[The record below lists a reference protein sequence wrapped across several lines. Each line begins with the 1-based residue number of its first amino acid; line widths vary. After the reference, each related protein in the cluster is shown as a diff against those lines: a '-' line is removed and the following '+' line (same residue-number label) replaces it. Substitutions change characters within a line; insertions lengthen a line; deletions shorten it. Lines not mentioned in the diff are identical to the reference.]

1 MSFDEPTILEK
12 LDAAVPAPLAQF
24 DAFPKVPST
33 YKQRSDSRG
42 LLTLFVA
49 LVTFLLMLNDVGE
62 FIFGWPDHEFSV
74 GNDPSSF
81 MAINVDMV
89 VAMPCSFISVDLRDV
104 VGDRLFLSNAR
115 RGGVG
120 IRRDGV
126 KFDVGQATTL
136 KEHSEALSVRQA
148 VAQSRKSR
156 GFFSSI
162 LQWDATPFMPR
173 YKHEPDAKGCRVSGQ
188 IEVKKVTANLHIT
201 TLGHGYA
208 SHEHVDHKLM
218 NLSHVITEFSFGP
231 YFPDITQPLDNS
243 LEITHDPFV
252 AYQYFLHVVPT
263 TYIAPRSAPLRT
275 NQYSVTHYTRVL
287 DHHSGTPGIFFKFD
301 IDPMGLTIH
310 QRTTSFLQLI
320 IRCVG
325 VIGGVFTCMGYAIKV
340 TTAAVSTL
348 SASSDSEITPAV
360 ASGTSLRN
368 KFSGASLRARP
379 KSARLVPQG
388 NGWVLESAPGS
399 PAAYGGGGGGG
410 GAGSPYSGTPV
421 SGTFPSSPYAGSPG
435 PFSPGLGAG
444 PYSPGMGAGSQPGT
458 PSGVGLG
465 FPAGAFGPGSPGP
478 GHGHGHNSALS
489 PPPPMSA
496 RSTSGLGPGPRSPRP
511 TSIGSTLGGGG
522 GMGSVPGTPQY
533 GIFPPTPGP
542 GAGFSVP
549 PPPPGKRMS
558 SNGSGGTKKD
568 D

>member
-1 MSFDEPTILEK
+1 MSFDEPNILEK

-42 LLTLFVA
+42 FLTIFVG
-49 LVTFLLMLNDVGE
+49 LVTFMLMLNDIGE

-81 MAINVDMV
+81 MAINVDLV

-104 VGDRLFLSNAR
+104 VGDRLFLSHSR
-115 RGGVG
+115 RGGPG

-148 VAQSRKSR
+148 VAQSRNSR

-162 LQWDATPFMPR
+162 LQWDSTPFMPR

-263 TYIAPRSAPLRT
+263 TYIAPRSSPLRT

-301 IDPMGLTIH
+301 IDPMTLTIH
-310 QRTTSFLQLI
+310 QRTSTFLQLI

-340 TTAAVSTL
+340 TTAAVSAVTGD
-348 SASSDSEITPAV
+348 ASEEITPAV

-399 PAAYGGGGGGG
+399 PAAYGG
-410 GAGSPYSGTPV
+410 AGSPYSGTPV

-435 PFSPGLGAG
+435 PYSPGL
-444 PYSPGMGAGSQPGT
+444 GSQPGT
-458 PSGVGLG
+458 PNVGLG
-465 FPAGAFGPGSPGP
+465 FPSGTFGPGSPG
-478 GHGHGHNSALS
+478 GALS

-511 TSIGSTLGGGG
+511 MSIGNAAGMSASLGAGLGG

-549 PPPPGKRMS
+549 PPPSAPPQGKRMS
-558 SNGSGGTKKD
+558 SSGGTGTKKD

>member
-1 MSFDEPTILEK
+1 MSFDGEPNILEK

-42 LLTLFVA
+42 FLTIFVG
-49 LVTFLLMLNDVGE
+49 LVTFMLMLNDIGE

-74 GNDPSSF
+74 DTQQASF
-81 MAINVDMV
+81 MNINVDLV
-89 VAMPCSFISVDLRDV
+89 VAMPCSFISVDLRDA
-104 VGDRLFLSNAR
+104 VGDRLFLSNVR

-120 IRRDGV
+120 IRRDGA
-126 KFDVGQATTL
+126 KFDVGQATAL
-136 KEHSEALSVRQA
+136 KAHSEALSVRQA

-156 GFFSSI
+156 GLFSSI
-162 LQWDATPFMPR
+162 LQWDSTPYMPR
-173 YKHEPDAKGCRVSGQ
+173 YQHEPDAKGCRVSGQ
-188 IEVKKVTANLHIT
+188 VEVKKVTANLHIT

-208 SHEHVDHKLM
+208 SHEHVDHSLM

-243 LEITHDPFV
+243 LQVTHDPFI

-263 TYIAPRSAPLRT
+263 TYIAPRSSPLRT

-301 IDPMGLTIH
+301 LDPMSLTIH
-310 QRTTSFLQLI
+310 QRTTSFIQFI

-340 TTAAVSTL
+340 TTAAVEAVTGDT
-348 SASSDSEITPAV
+348 SAEITPAV
-360 ASGTSLRN
+360 ASSSSLRT

-379 KSARLVPQG
+379 KSGRLIPQG

-399 PAAYGGGGGGG
+399 PAAYGG
-410 GAGSPYSGTPV
+410 SPYGTPV
-421 SGTFPSSPYAGSPG
+421 SASFPTPASPYAGSQ
-435 PFSPGLGAG
+435 G
-444 PYSPGMGAGSQPGT
+444 PYSPAPPNSQPGT
-458 PSGVGLG
+458 PSAVGLG
-465 FPAGAFGPGSPGP
+465 FPSSAFGPPPGSPGP
-478 GHGHGHNSALS
+478 GGALS

-496 RSTSGLGPGPRSPRP
+496 RSSSGLGPGPRSPRP
-511 TSIGSTLGGGG
+511 VSVGSANQ
-522 GMGSVPGTPQY
+522 MAAGSVPGTPQY
-533 GIFPPTPGP
+533 GVFPPTPGP
-542 GAGFSVP
+542 GAGFNVP
-549 PPPPGKRMS
+549 PPPQGKRMS
-558 SNGSGGTKKD
+558 MNGGAKKED
-568 D
+568 